1 VKSSNNQL
9 KNLYPMKKLIFSIAA
24 VLALTVAS
32 NAQTQVVTGPAIA
45 VDKEVHDY
53 GTVAYGG
60 NGACE
65 FKVTNVGTEPLIL
78 SKCKGSCGCTVP
90 TCDTTPILPGG
101 SSSIQVKYDTK
112 RAGAI
117 NKSVTINSNAVNE
130 PVKVVRIKGTVEAD
144 PNAPAPTGTP
154 GGAPVKE
161 QGGAPN
167 N

>member
-1 VKSSNNQL
+1 
-9 KNLYPMKKLIFSIAA
+9 MKKVILSFAIAIGFA
-24 VLALTVAS
+24 ISA
-32 NAQTQVVTGPAIA
+32 NAQAQLVTGPAIT

-53 GTVAYGG
+53 GTVAFGG

-65 FKVTNVGTEPLIL
+65 FKVTNSGTEPLTL

-90 TCDTTPILPGG
+90 ACDTTPILPGG
-101 SSSIQVKYDTK
+101 SSMIQVKYDTK
-112 RAGAI
+112 RPGPI

-130 PVKVVRIKGTVEAD
+130 PVKVVRIKGNVEAD
-144 PNAPAPTGTP
+144 PNAPAPGTP